1 MKRLIAIA
9 SCLFVIF
16 AGAASAWAS
25 CEQSFRQANSAAAA
39 HGHDHHSESH
49 HKHEDNSVIHCPT
62 LDTFLLT
69 ASFSQNKN
77 DRVER
82 ITLVDVPKC
91 PDQFRT
97 CQLYRSLHGP
107 PGYSSSNN
115 TPPYLFLSVL
125 RI

>member
-9 SCLFVIF
+9 SCLFVIL

-25 CEQSFRQANSAAAA
+25 CEQSFFQPSSEAA

-49 HKHEDNSVIHCPT
+49 HKHEDNAVIHCPT
-62 LDTFLLT
+62 LNVFLLT
-69 ASFSQNKN
+69 ATFSPTKN

-82 ITLVDVPKC
+82 ITLVDVFKC
-91 PDQFRT
+91 PDQFSA
-97 CQLYRSLHGP
+97 CQLFRSLHGP
-107 PGYSSSNN
+107 PGYSRSNN